1 MKVRINGKDIILDR
15 QASIA
20 AVITTRKINPEA
32 VMVEYNGAVLP
43 KENWGRLFLKE
54 TDILEIVSFVGGG

>member
-1 MKVRINGKDIILDR
+1 MKVRINGEDIILDG

-32 VMVEYNGAVLP
+32 VMVEYNGAILP
-43 KENWGRLFLKE
+43 KENWGRVFLKE

>member
-1 MKVRINGKDIILDR
+1 MKVRINGEDIILDG
-15 QASIA
+15 QVSVA

-32 VMVEYNGAVLP
+32 AMVEYNGAVLP